1 MSAVSTEMIGGNE
14 ANRRPQIRVEKLFH
28 RDQNCLALFFPFN
41 SEMGALV
48 KKIEGVK
55 WSQTNKCWYVA
66 NRENLLSEIFTAFKG
81 EAWIDI
87 TALKSNQG
95 GKVNTSAEVELLV
108 APPEIDP
115 KRSQQATDVELSEE
129 NLQGLRMMEQ
139 KLHLKGYSP
148 NTVKTYLQQF
158 KEFLRFYSQSPAA
171 ELSEAEIRNYV
182 IYLVEHRKVSK
193 SLQNQAVNAIKF
205 FYEKV
210 LMQERKVYYLERPMR
225 EKKLPEVLSQEE
237 LMLIFEA
244 AGNIKH
250 RVMLMLIYAAGL
262 RRSELL
268 ALRVGDVDLHRNVV
282 FIRGGKGR
290 KDRQSIMAQSLL
302 PMLREYLEKYTPAF
316 WLFEGR
322 RGERYSESSLQQV
335 LKQAATQAGIKKQV
349 RLHMLRHSFATHLL
363 ESGTSTRYIQTLLGH
378 ESPVT
383 TEIYTQVTRFGLDK
397 IQSPLDQLASAKQLR
412 GDGK

>member
-1 MSAVSTEMIGGNE
+1 MSAVSMEMIGGNE

-28 RDQNCLALFFPFN
+28 RDQNCLAFFFPFN
-41 SEMGALV
+41 SEMSALV

-397 IQSPLDQLASAKQLR
+397 IQSPLDQLGSAKQLR